1 MSNVSIIS
9 KEHLDRVKPAF
20 LEQSGLKE
28 ADFKREVSFAMQLAS
43 ANPYLQTCTPDSA
56 LKAILNV
63 AQIGLTLN
71 PVKKEAYLV
80 PRWNSKLSQN
90 EVCLDPS
97 YIGLIKLATDSGIVK
112 SINCQIIYAG
122 DEIEIDLSEEY
133 NVKKHVP
140 YFLTGKEKGS
150 IIGAYS
156 VATLR
161 DGSKHCEIMGREEIE
176 AIRERSEGYKAF
188 KAGKTKSNVWVSDEG
203 EMFRKTVIKR
213 HTKYLPKSGDKLY
226 KAIEISNHAGGFTET
241 ISHSYWGF
249 IDEKIRTSTLTPDEQ
264 TRLADE
270 LSGYEYKWQGD
281 KLLEYLMQY
290 QPKSLDE
297 QFKEATA

>member
-9 KEHLDRVKPAF
+9 KEHLERVKGSF

-28 ADFKREVSFAMQLAS
+28 ADFNREVSFAVQLAT
-43 ANPYLQTCTPDSA
+43 ANPYLQTCDPKSA
-56 LKAILNV
+56 LRAILNV
-63 AQIGLTLN
+63 AQVGLTLN

-80 PRWNSKLSQN
+80 PRYNSKTRLN

-112 SINCQIIYAG
+112 AINCQVIYSG
-122 DEIEIDLSEEY
+122 DEIEIDLSNEY
-133 NVKKHVP
+133 TISKHVP

-156 VATLR
+156 IATLR
-161 DGSKHCEIMGREEIE
+161 DGTKHCEIMGREEIE
-176 AIRERSEGYKAF
+176 TIRSRSEGFKAF
-188 KAGKTKSNVWVSDEG
+188 EAGKTKSNVWVSDEG

-226 KAIEISNHAGGFTET
+226 KAIEISNHAGGFSET
-241 ISHSYWGF
+241 LSHSYWAY
-249 IDEKIRTSTLTPDEQ
+249 IDEKIRTSLLPVDEQ

-270 LSGYEYKWQGD
+270 LSDYQYKWQAD
-281 KLLEYLMQY
+281 KMMDYLKDN

-297 QFKEATA
+297 QFKEATQ

>member
-1 MSNVSIIS
+1 MANAQVLS
-9 KEHLDRVKPAF
+9 KQHLETVKAPF
-20 LEQSGLKE
+20 LEQSGLSE
-28 ADFKREVSFAMQLAS
+28 ADFKREVSFAVQIAS
-43 ANPYLQTCTPDSA
+43 SNPYLQKATPDSA

-80 PRWNSKLSQN
+80 PRWNSKLQVT

-112 SINCQIIYAG
+112 SINCQVIYQG
-122 DEIEIDLSEEY
+122 DEVEIDMSEEY
-133 NVKKHVP
+133 TIKKHVP
-140 YFLTGKEKGS
+140 YFLTGKPKGN

-156 VATLR
+156 IATLR

-176 AIRERSEGYKAF
+176 TIRDRSEGYKAY
-188 KAGKTKSNVWVSDEG
+188 KDGKTKSSVWTSDEG

-226 KAIEISNHAGGFTET
+226 KAIEVSNYAGGFSDTLT
-241 ISHSYWGF
+241 HSYWAYV
-249 IDEKIRTSTLTPDEQ
+249 DEKIRTSILPVDEQ
-264 TRLADE
+264 TRLSDE
-270 LSGYEYKWQGD
+270 LSGYEYKWQAD
-281 KLLEYLMQY
+281 KMLEYLMDN

-297 QFKEATA
+297 QFKEATQ

>member
-1 MSNVSIIS
+1 MSNVTILS
-9 KEHLDRVKPAF
+9 KEHLERVKPAF

-28 ADFKREVSFAMQLAS
+28 ADFKREVSFAIQLAS
-43 ANPYLQTCTPDSA
+43 ANPYLQSCTPDSA

-80 PRWNSKLSQN
+80 PRYNSKTRET

-112 SINCQIIYAG
+112 SINCQVIYSG

-133 NVKKHVP
+133 TVKKHVP
-140 YFLTGKEKGS
+140 YFLTGKDKGS

-156 VATLR
+156 IATLR

-176 AIRERSEGYKAF
+176 AIRSRSEGYKAF
-188 KAGKTKSNVWVSDEG
+188 EAGKTKSNVWVTDEG

-226 KAIEISNHAGGFTET
+226 KAIEISNHAGGFTEN
-241 ISHSYWGF
+241 ISHAYWGY
-249 IDEKIRTSTLTPDEQ
+249 IDEKIRTSILPDSEQ

-270 LSGYEYKWQGD
+270 LAGYEYKWQGD
-281 KLLEYLMQY
+281 KLLEYLMNN